1 MSLIKS
7 FLTFLGNV
15 HVSKHPLFI
24 QYKPKFHKLKGNEM
38 RMIMDDVK
46 AGDILL
52 RRYDGYLNVL
62 LTPGFYSHSG
72 ICIKDNKTIMHMLG
86 QGLVKEDI
94 LNFCKTDSI
103 CILRCND
110 SDLLKEA
117 LIEIERVQSLN
128 LEYDF
133 EFETTDNQYYCTEL
147 IDLIYKG
154 LFKNNYTQSYGKKV
168 LIPDSLLLN
177 NKFNKITEIKHV

>member
-1 MSLIKS
+1 MSIMKS

-15 HVSKHPLFI
+15 HLSKYPFFI
-24 QYKPKFHKLKGNEM
+24 QYKPKFHKLKGSDIRKVINELQPG
-38 RMIMDDVK
+38 DV
-46 AGDILL
+46 LL

-72 ICIKDNKTIMHMLG
+72 IYIEKNTIMHMLG
-86 QGLVKEDI
+86 SGLVKEDI

-103 CILRCND
+103 CILRCNNPE
-110 SDLLKEA
+110 LLKEA
-117 LIEIERVQSLN
+117 LIEIERVKILE
-128 LEYDF
+128 LEYDY

-154 LFKNNYTQSYGKKV
+154 NYEGNYTSSYGKKV
-168 LIPDSLLLN
+168 LLPDSLKVN
-177 NKFNKITEIKHV
+177 NNFDNIIEIIN